1 MARTYSGWNLVLL
14 MDDGVFVGLESGIG
28 IEGGEMRRSEKRE
41 GKVTLQG
48 SEDMGRLPLRV
59 RGRRTLDSTRHVRNR
74 DEEEEEEEGYRE
86 KKKKIKG
93 F

>member
-14 MDDGVFVGLESGIG
+14 MDDGVFVGLESGIV

-74 DEEEEEEEGYRE
+74 DEEEEEEGYRE